1 MKELKVTRFDGKYFI
16 CTDKD
21 NAFFAIEKAEMPTE
35 VKNGDV
41 IVIDNEGNISL
52 KVDN

>member
-21 NAFFAIEKAEMPTE
+21 NAFFAIEKAEMPLE
-35 VKNGDV
+35 VKVGDV
-41 IVIDNEGNISL
+41 IVINAEGTIQIKN
-52 KVDN
+52 